1 MIPNYI
7 VPSEYEMMEALSK
20 NTGVSVVW
28 NCNAK
33 AFIYDKKNYKRY
45 GIVSKCLLRKFFVIG

>member
-7 VPSEYEMMEALSK
+7 VPSEYEMMEALS
-20 NTGVSVVW
+20 TGVSVVW

-33 AFIYDKKNYKRY
+33 AFIYDKKITKDM
-45 GIVSKCLLRKFFVIG
+45 G